1 MQIVGLSILAFLVLL
16 LIVAI
21 IVLTVFFLRKLRKQ
35 NDKLSKLE
43 RAVQENDTPLRTLSS
58 KLSDRPQTDSAVD
71 VSEVESS
78 LGGQDRQE
86 HVNPRVM
93 SIRDRKSLISV
104 ITRQSV
110 HYVTREWNRAPPL
123 PAQVV
128 NLTQKTE
135 NNPKQ
140 EQTTADD
147 IKISTNLSDEFLTV
161 YEAYIKQ
168 NFAKNRPT
176 SVLQHT
182 DSENGNVQFELGMF
196 VHKEIDISGGD
207 LEMPGLK
214 LKIPKGALE
223 KRTKI
228 TLGITWDED
237 LSPEL
242 DRREALLSPLVV
254 CQPSIIFKKPV
265 ELTFPHCADKIE
277 SNWKWKILKR
287 HGDITQQNTWSNVTL
302 DDYEQRVVSKTTV
315 TIHLHHFTLFALI
328 GTSREQ
334 RVAAKAVQ
342 IVAFSSVLQRTSL
355 FSSKLYCIND
365 YGRDIMVYK
374 YFIDLKVVVNV
385 LILVHNTLVYGK
397 CFVSFDR
404 IFPAERA
411 RYTERQWTPRSLY
424 LSTTMRRTS
433 L

>member
-1 MQIVGLSILAFLVLL
+1 MGLSILAFLVLL

-43 RAVQENDTPLRTLSS
+43 RAVQENNTPLRTLSS

-254 CQPSIIFKKPV
+254 CQPSITFNKPV

-374 YFIDLKVVVNV
+374 YFIDLKVVVM
-385 LILVHNTLVYGK
+385 
-397 CFVSFDR
+397 S
-404 IFPAERA
+404 
-411 RYTERQWTPRSLY
+411 
-424 LSTTMRRTS
+424 
-433 L
+433 